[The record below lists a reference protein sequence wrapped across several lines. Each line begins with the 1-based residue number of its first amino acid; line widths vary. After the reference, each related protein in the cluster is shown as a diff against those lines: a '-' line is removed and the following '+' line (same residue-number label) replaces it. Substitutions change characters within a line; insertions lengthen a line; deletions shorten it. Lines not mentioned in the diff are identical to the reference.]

1 MFVAVVE
8 VCTMFL
14 VALMIPCA
22 RFVGSVTTHCAR
34 EVCVMNKAPAHNIKI
49 LSLILLNFN
58 D

>member
-14 VALMIPCA
+14 VALMMPWA

-49 LSLILLNFN
+49 FNLILLNF
-58 D
+58 